1 MPTAADPAGARVDGN
16 VDRGAG
22 RERRVE
28 GAARSVF
35 SSVRVRITI
44 AALLVVAVTLA
55 VGGAGLV
62 FLVHR
67 SLVNNARSAVI
78 SEADNV
84 GSVVAQGVVPT
95 HLVGRP
101 RPARPGHDHP
111 AAGRRP
117 DDPGHHRGAPR

>member
-1 MPTAADPAGARVDGN
+1 MPTAADPAGARVEPP
-16 VDRGAG
+16 AH
-22 RERRVE
+22 ERRVE

-67 SLVNNARSAVI
+67 SLVNLSLI
-78 SEADNV
+78 
-84 GSVVAQGVVPT
+84 
-95 HLVGRP
+95 HI
-101 RPARPGHDHP
+101 
-111 AAGRRP
+111 
-117 DDPGHHRGAPR
+117 